1 MITAGCRGG
10 GAEAQLA
17 SNGLERIPSNGSKP
31 RQPRRPYRT
40 SDEGIREYDPKPR
53 PSSVIVLT
61 ERTSP
66 SIRTTVGWL
75 YPLEHYDQK
84 LSLDP
89 LAQYAELLMIMGSNG
104 NPDMDSVKTILFEAR
119 NRLTDREYDQLRGY
133 VDLLM
138 VGRGGGFH
146 PPR

>member
-1 MITAGCRGG
+1 MDVGPRGG
-10 GAEAQLA
+10 PRL
-17 SNGLERIPSNGSKP
+17 SSTGLERIPSNGGKLKP
-31 RQPRRPYRT
+31 PRRPYRT
-40 SDEGIREYDPKPR
+40 TDEGIREYDPKPK
-53 PSSVIVLT
+53 PQSVIILT
-61 ERTSP
+61 ERASP

-89 LAQYAELLMIMGSNG
+89 LSQYAELLLIMGSNG
-104 NPDMDSVKTILFEAR
+104 NPDMDSVKDILQEAR
-119 NRLTDREYDQLRGY
+119 NRLTDPEYDQLRGY

>member
-1 MITAGCRGG
+1 MRVPRGG
-10 GAEAQLA
+10 RDLV
-17 SNGLERIPSNGSKP
+17 SNGLERIPTNGNGGRLKP
-31 RQPRRPYRT
+31 PRRPYRT
-40 SDEGIREYDPKPR
+40 SDEGIREYDPRPKPQN
-53 PSSVIVLT
+53 VIVLT

-89 LAQYAELLMIMGSNG
+89 LSQYAELLLIMGSNG
-104 NPDMDSVKTILFEAR
+104 IPDMESVKDILFEAR
-119 NRLTDREYDQLRGY
+119 NRLTDGEYDQLQGY

>member
-1 MITAGCRGG
+1 MSLQGG
-10 GAEAQLA
+10 RDVTSSGI
-17 SNGLERIPSNGSKP
+17 ERIPPNRGDARLP
-31 RQPRRPYRT
+31 RKPYRT

-53 PSSVIVLT
+53 TQGVIVLT

-89 LAQYAELLMIMGSNG
+89 LSQYAELLLIMGSNG
-104 NPDMDSVKTILFEAR
+104 NPDVESVRNILVEAR
-119 NRLTDREYDQLRGY
+119 GRLTDAEYIRLKGY
-133 VDLLM
+133 VD
-138 VGRGGGFH
+138 
-146 PPR
+146 

>member
-1 MITAGCRGG
+1 M
-10 GAEAQLA
+10 
-17 SNGLERIPSNGSKP
+17 SSSGLERIPTNGGRRRPP
-31 RQPRRPYRT
+31 RKPYRT
-40 SDEGIREYDPKPR
+40 SDEGIREYDPKPK
-53 PSSVIVLT
+53 PQSVIVLT

-89 LAQYAELLMIMGSNG
+89 LSQYAELLLIMGSNG
-104 NPDMDSVKTILFEAR
+104 SPDMDTVKTILFEAR
-119 NRLTDREYDQLRGY
+119 NRLTDPEYDRLRGY

-138 VGRGGGFH
+138 VGRMDS
-146 PPR
+146 PPRFR